1 MLERS
6 DLTDLC
12 LYPGSCS
19 VWQASWHVS
28 RGAQRTMRRMNLM
41 GWGMLDC
48 VGMSSISSKAGSKNI
63 TSYTPVQD
71 GMLSCSVSSSKS
83 HKTWGFKWVCSF
95 LRLDSPQTVPET
107 VFQWQQTF
115 WGSKRNIDVREGK
128 WERKE
133 KAYRM
138 YYWTNFCEQPELSP
152 AGDCWKVW
160 SLAGIY
166 SSHVAARELEFVF
179 TKPDLSFV
187 QGCSQGC

>member
-6 DLTDLC
+6 DLTDIC
-12 LYPGSCS
+12 LYLGSCS

-28 RGAQRTMRRMNLM
+28 RGAKRTMRRMNLM
-41 GWGMLDC
+41 GWGMANC

-63 TSYTPVQD
+63 MSYTPVQD

-83 HKTWGFKWVCSF
+83 HKTWGLKWVCSS
-95 LRLDSPQTVPET
+95 LRLDSPKTVPET

-115 WGSKRNIDVREGK
+115 GGSKRNIDMRE
-128 WERKE
+128 ERE
-133 KAYRM
+133 SSPYRM
-138 YYWTNFCEQPELSP
+138 CYWTNFCYEQPELSP
-152 AGDCWKVW
+152 PGDCWKVW

-166 SSHVAARELEFVF
+166 PSRVARELEFVF

-187 QGCSQGC
+187 EGCSQGC